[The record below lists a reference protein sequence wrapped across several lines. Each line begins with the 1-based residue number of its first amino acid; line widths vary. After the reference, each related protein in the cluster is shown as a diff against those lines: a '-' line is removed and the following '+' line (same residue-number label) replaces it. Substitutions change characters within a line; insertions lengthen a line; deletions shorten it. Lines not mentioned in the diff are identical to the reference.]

1 MEKKA
6 PLTDFDL
13 NTTPWMIQMAKAAIP
28 FFDYNVQRQLS
39 LIIRCMELK
48 FTINYYKGANGTY
61 TCNNGFTPAGFD
73 MPSIIELMNNKDFQ
87 DCISPYC
94 PPMLINIIRN
104 YKTFSAMSDI
114 FKNFSSDG
122 EGGIP
127 PFDMGNLFNSVMSGS
142 SPNPDYD
149 SNSGSNSDSG
159 FNSDSDS
166 NSNSGRKAESGF
178 NFTDPSSI
186 LMSNMSKQQ
195 QKLYDEYLK
204 ELDNIL

>member
-13 NTTPWMIQMAKAAIP
+13 NTTPWMIQMAKAALP
-28 FFDYNVQRQLS
+28 FFFFFIQRQLS
-39 LIIRCMELK
+39 LIIRCMELR
-48 FTINYYKGANGTY
+48 FTINYYKGANGIY

-73 MPSIIELMNNKDFQ
+73 MQSIIELMNNKNFQ

-114 FKNFSSDG
+114 FKNFSSEG
-122 EGGIP
+122 EGSAPI
-127 PFDMGNLFNSVMSGS
+127 FDMSNLFNSVMSGS
-142 SPNPDYD
+142 SSNPDYD
-149 SNSGSNSDSG
+149 SQSSYDSG
-159 FNSDSDS
+159 FNS
-166 NSNSGRKAESGF
+166 NSGF
-178 NFTDPSSI
+178 NFTDPSSM

>member
-13 NTTPWMIQMAKAAIP
+13 NTTPWMIQMAKAALP
-28 FFDYNVQRQLS
+28 FFDYNIQRQLS
-39 LIIRCMELK
+39 LIIRCMELR
-48 FTINYYKGANGTY
+48 FTINYYKGANGIY

-73 MPSIIELMNNKDFQ
+73 MKSIIELMNNKNFQ

-114 FKNFSSDG
+114 FKNFNSEG
-122 EGGIP
+122 EGGAP
-127 PFDMGNLFNSVMSGS
+127 TFDMSNLFNSV
-142 SPNPDYD
+142 
-149 SNSGSNSDSG
+149 
-159 FNSDSDS
+159 
-166 NSNSGRKAESGF
+166 NSGRKAESEF
-178 NFTDPSSI
+178 NFTDPSSM

>member
-1 MEKKA
+1 
-6 PLTDFDL
+6 
-13 NTTPWMIQMAKAAIP
+13 
-28 FFDYNVQRQLS
+28 
-39 LIIRCMELK
+39 MELR
-48 FTINYYKGANGTY
+48 FTINYYKGANGIY

-73 MPSIIELMNNKDFQ
+73 MQSIIELMNNKNFQ

-114 FKNFSSDG
+114 FKNFSSEG
-122 EGGIP
+122 EGSAPI
-127 PFDMGNLFNSVMSGS
+127 FDMSNLFNSVMSGS
-142 SPNPDYD
+142 SSNPDYD
-149 SNSGSNSDSG
+149 SQSSYDSG
-159 FNSDSDS
+159 FNS
-166 NSNSGRKAESGF
+166 NSGF
-178 NFTDPSSI
+178 NFTDPSSM

>member
-1 MEKKA
+1 
-6 PLTDFDL
+6 
-13 NTTPWMIQMAKAAIP
+13 
-28 FFDYNVQRQLS
+28 
-39 LIIRCMELK
+39 MELR
-48 FTINYYKGANGTY
+48 FTINYYKGANGIY

-73 MPSIIELMNNKDFQ
+73 MQSIIELMNNKNFQ

-122 EGGIP
+122 EGGAPI
-127 PFDMGNLFNSVMSGS
+127 FDMNNLFNSVMSGS
-142 SPNPDYD
+142 SSNPDYD
-149 SNSGSNSDSG
+149 SQSSYDSG
-159 FNSDSDS
+159 FNS
-166 NSNSGRKAESGF
+166 NSGF
-178 NFTDPSSI
+178 NFTDPSSM

>member
-13 NTTPWMIQMAKAAIP
+13 NTTPWMIQMAKAALP
-28 FFDYNVQRQLS
+28 FFDYNIQRQLS
-39 LIIRCMELK
+39 LIIRCMELR
-48 FTINYYKGANGTY
+48 FTINYYKGANGIY

-73 MPSIIELMNNKDFQ
+73 MQSIIELMNNKNFQ

-114 FKNFSSDG
+114 FKNFSSEG
-122 EGGIP
+122 EGSAPI
-127 PFDMGNLFNSVMSGS
+127 FDMSNLFNSVMSGS
-142 SPNPDYD
+142 SSNPDYD
-149 SNSGSNSDSG
+149 SQSRYDSG
-159 FNSDSDS
+159 FNSH
-166 NSNSGRKAESGF
+166 SGF
-178 NFTDPSSI
+178 NFTDPSSM